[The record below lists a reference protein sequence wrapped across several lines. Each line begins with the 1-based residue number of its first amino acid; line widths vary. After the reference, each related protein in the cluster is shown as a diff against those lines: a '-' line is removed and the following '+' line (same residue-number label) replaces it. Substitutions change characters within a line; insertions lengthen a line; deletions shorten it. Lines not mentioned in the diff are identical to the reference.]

1 MPHYLDPLVRPDS
14 IAVVGASRRENAVG
28 NTVLKNLLRGEFPGA
43 LYAVNPRHSEVEG
56 IPCYPS
62 LSALPQPVRHVIF
75 ALSDQ
80 RLEAALDE
88 AVACGIGAA
97 TVFSSLVLRED
108 TEPPLKQRIRD
119 KVEQTGLLICGANSM
134 GFYNFAHSVWVGGF
148 PTRSH
153 HKPGNVALIS
163 QSGAGMS
170 GILDPDERI
179 DFNFA
184 VSTGLELSVTA
195 EDYLDYA
202 LDQPETRVIG
212 LFLET
217 SRRPGKLIAAFRK
230 AAEREIP
237 IVAVK
242 VGRTGLAAQ
251 LAVSHS
257 GALAG
262 SDAAY
267 DAVFDRYGVQRVD
280 DMEQL
285 ATALIMFAQPHPVGP
300 GGIVTIHDSGGERQL
315 IIDTATRLS
324 APLADISEQTRRRL
338 ETLLDPGLPAVNP
351 LDVWSAGGPDY
362 EDRLEDCFA
371 ALLQDEAAALGA
383 VVHDRA
389 AHGRIYPEYIRHLR
403 RGHAASGKP
412 VFLVSNRQGTGADP
426 EVVNATRE
434 GFPVLDGIA
443 SFLTGARCLLGHR
456 EFLARPGI
464 RPPGLSRA
472 VLTRWRTRLADRD
485 VVDEIESNRFLHDC
499 GIPMVE
505 IWPVNNV
512 GELETLATGLD
523 YPVVMKTAMPGIRHK
538 SDADGVRL
546 NIGNEAE
553 LLSAYHDLGRRLG
566 DRAMVAP
573 MLEAPG
579 VEMILGLAADEQF
592 GPLIVMG
599 IGGVHAEL
607 LHDIVSVVPPF
618 DAGTALRCLERLKMR
633 KLLDGIRGAPSADV
647 RSFCEAASILSIIAV
662 EFADL
667 VTEVD
672 INPVK
677 VLEQGCVGLDAL
689 VIRRTDTAD
698 QDKMAV

>member
-1 MPHYLDPLVRPDS
+1 MSHYLDPLVRPGS
-14 IAVVGASRRENAVG
+14 IAVVGASRRADAVG
-28 NTVLKNLLRGEFPGA
+28 NTVLKNLLRGEFRDA
-43 LYAVNPRHSEVEG
+43 LYAVNPRYDEVEG
-56 IPCYPS
+56 VPCYPS
-62 LSALPQPVRHVIF
+62 LSALPQPVQHVIF
-75 ALSDQ
+75 TVSDQ
-80 RLEAALDE
+80 RLEAVLDE
-88 AVACGIGAA
+88 AIACGVKAA
-97 TVFSSLVLRED
+97 TIFSSLVLRED
-108 TEPPLKQRIRD
+108 AEPPLKQRVRD
-119 KVEQTGLLICGANSM
+119 KAQQAGLLLCGANSM
-134 GFYNFAHSVWVGGF
+134 GFYNFSHNVWVGGF

-184 VSTGLELSVTA
+184 VSTGLELTVTA

-202 LDQPETRVIG
+202 LEQPETRVVG

-217 SRRPGKLIAAFRK
+217 SRHPGKLMAAFRK
-230 AAEREIP
+230 AAERKIP

-242 VGRTGLAAQ
+242 IGRTELAAQ

-257 GALAG
+257 GALSG

-315 IIDTATRLS
+315 IIDAAARLG
-324 APLADISEQTRRRL
+324 APLADVSAQTRRTL
-338 ETLLDPGLPAVNP
+338 ETLLDPGLPALNP

-362 EDRLEDCFA
+362 EDRLEECFA

-389 AHGRIYPEYIRHLR
+389 AHGRIYPESVRHLR

-426 EVVNATRE
+426 EVVNATRA

-456 EFLARPGI
+456 DFLARSDI
-464 RPPGLSRA
+464 RPPGLSHDM
-472 VLTRWRTRLADRD
+472 LTRWRALLAVRD
-485 VVDEIESNRFLHDC
+485 TVDEIEASRFLHDC

-505 IWPVNNV
+505 TWQVNNSD
-512 GELETLATGLD
+512 ELETLAPGLG

-538 SDADGVRL
+538 TDVEGVRL
-546 NIGNEAE
+546 NIRDRAE
-553 LLSAYHDLGRRLG
+553 LLGAYHDLSGRLG
-566 DRAMVAP
+566 NRVMVAP
-573 MLEAPG
+573 MLDAPG
-579 VEMILGLAADEQF
+579 VEMILGIATDEQF
-592 GPLIVMG
+592 GPMIIMG
-599 IGGVHAEL
+599 AGGVYAEL
-607 LHDIVSVVPPF
+607 SGDIVTVMPPF
-618 DAGTALRCLERLKMR
+618 DADTALHCLDRLEMR
-633 KLLDGIRGAPSADV
+633 KLLDGMRNVPPVDV
-647 RSFCEAASILSIIAV
+647 PAYCEAAAALSVIAV
-662 EFADL
+662 KFADL
-667 VTEVD
+667 ITEVD
-672 INPVK
+672 INPIK
-677 VLEQGCVGLDAL
+677 VHKQGCVGLDAL
-689 VIRRTDTAD
+689 VIRKTETINK
-698 QDKMAV
+698 DKMTI